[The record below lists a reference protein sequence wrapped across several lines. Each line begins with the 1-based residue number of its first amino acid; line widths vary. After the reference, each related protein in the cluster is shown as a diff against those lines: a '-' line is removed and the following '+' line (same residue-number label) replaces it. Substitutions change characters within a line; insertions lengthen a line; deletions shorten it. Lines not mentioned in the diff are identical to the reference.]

1 MKPSSSLTNFNS
13 LMETTKDVIKL
24 TESMVVSKANDS
36 LQVSAGLAALS
47 STTQSGG
54 NGILMKGSLVSRS
67 SLGKDV
73 VRNLLS
79 SNRATRLEGF
89 NALLDVSS
97 KVDKSINKSIYIG
110 KVPSIRTLRKGGYF

>member
-1 MKPSSSLTNFNS
+1 MKQSSSLTNFNS

-24 TESMVVSKANDS
+24 TESMVVNKANDS
-36 LQVSAGLAALS
+36 KQVSAGLAALS

-54 NGILMKGSLVSRS
+54 NGILMKGSLVTRS
-67 SLGKDV
+67 PLGKDV

-97 KVDKSINKSIYIG
+97 KLDKSRHKNLYIG
-110 KVPSIRTLRKGGYF
+110 KVDSIRTLRKGGYF